1 MSPAAQRLRS
11 ASKQLFPRSAANE
24 RLGFALFFSTLAALV
39 FLPSYGLIPWV
50 FTYDEKRLVTLLLL
64 VASGISLATLPSA
77 SAPLAKISAKG
88 RLLLL
93 SILLLGLTSAALAQ
107 SSRHSLL
114 EVTFFV
120 GLFSFAVLFAAQT
133 NPNWIR
139 AVVIALAVGAAIYAL
154 RTITVYLAILIAG
167 DPLKLP
173 EPFTGFTNRRF
184 FNQYQIWTLSLT
196 AVPFLLTSIR
206 PARLRHGFVALA
218 VVWWTLLFASGSR
231 GALLAV
237 IAGLLATRWL
247 LGPATNPVLTRLILA
262 AAAGFGLY
270 LVAFDLIPWLI
281 GIESFLAT
289 ARYADFGSPGRIAL
303 WSAALEQIRADPL
316 FGIGPMHLA
325 WVPSAYAAHPHN
337 SVLQLAA
344 EWGLPCTALILSAM
358 VLAARAW
365 TRHCRAQLTDSPQDS
380 LPETLL
386 TLSLSMGLAYSLF
399 SGVIVMPLSQLLFA
413 LVAAAML
420 YRFRPARKN
429 ELRRWPLQVLG
440 LGVAIGLPVL
450 AAPDIIERYQ
460 KDMLLP
466 DPTIQTRGPRFWQI
480 GGIRHK

>member
-1 MSPAAQRLRS
+1 MNRIVQRLRIDHAHS
-11 ASKQLFPRSAANE
+11 LLRSEAREQFGAVVLFIT
-24 RLGFALFFSTLAALV
+24 LTALIV
-39 FLPSYGLIPWV
+39 LPSYSFIPWLIM
-50 FTYDEKRLVTLLLL
+50 YDEKRLAALLLL
-64 VASGISLATLPSA
+64 AAAGSILAARPA
-77 SAPLAKISAKG
+77 AGAALAKISATG
-88 RLLLL
+88 RLLVLG
-93 SILLLGLTSAALAQ
+93 ILVLGLISAVLAA
-107 SSRHSLL
+107 SPRHALL
-114 EVTFFV
+114 EVSFFAGLV
-120 GLFSFAVLFAAQT
+120 GFALVLAAQT
-133 NPNWIR
+133 SRHWLR
-139 AVVIALAVGAAIYAL
+139 SVAIALTVAAAIYAL

-196 AVPFLLTSIR
+196 ALPFVLTSIK
-206 PARLRHGFVALA
+206 PARLRHGLVALT

-247 LGPATNPVLTRLILA
+247 LGPATNPVLRRLILA

-344 EWGLPCTALILSAM
+344 EWGLPCTALILSGM

-365 TRHCRAQLTDSPQDS
+365 TRHCRAQLTNSPQDS
-380 LPETLL
+380 LPEILL

-420 YRFRPARKN
+420 YRFRPTRKN

-440 LGVAIGLPVL
+440 LAVAIGLPVL

-480 GGIRHK
+480 GGIPHK